1 MKKQRCPHC
10 HEWIDV
16 DGVGLNV
23 LVVCPY
29 CHTNAMIVEGS
40 NFKLTC
46 FFALVRVLLAI
57 AVICL
62 FALKITPHSYF
73 ALGLLIASIVFEENI
88 LSQHHSSSL
97 KEIL

>member
-16 DGVGLNV
+16 EKASRNTLIICPHCHAHAM
-23 LVVCPY
+23 VV
-29 CHTNAMIVEGS
+29 EKS

-46 FFALVRVLLAI
+46 IFALLRVLLAI
-57 AVICL
+57 AVISL

-88 LSQHHSSSL
+88 LSQTHIEKL
-97 KEIL
+97 KEIV